1 MPTPTRSTR
10 LLSLAAGFVLSLL
23 WLLPF
28 TLPDHKVPV
37 GTFWQEWIAAALLC
51 LGIVLALMRTTA
63 PRAIHIPSV
72 ALALA
77 GLAAILLLQDTLG
90 LLNFSATLIV
100 PLLYLALALIACVLG
115 ATLRETGELENLVPW
130 IALACAIGGLLN
142 VNVQL
147 AQLLGIEKFFPFMS
161 QLPVGQRPFGNINQS
176 NHAAAYLGM
185 ALSSVLYLRSTGRLS
200 WIGTSFATLIL
211 ISGLAL
217 TGQRSAIV
225 YAAMPLALTLLS
237 WKALPTSHRK
247 TLLWISCVAPVV
259 FVIVNLLIEH
269 ATTQGT
275 SPISML
281 GTKSFYNDRGDFLQ
295 HALTMF
301 AQHLLLGVG
310 FDQFWPAYFNLLETL
325 PTTQGAAPNNPH
337 NLIAALLSETGLLG
351 SLAVLLPLLLW
362 LWRTRFAARSSV
374 EWLAL
379 IQIGII
385 GFHSLIE
392 YPLWYSYF
400 LIIFAFWLAI
410 TDHRRCRLSLPQPR
424 TLAVLLLLGSG
435 AVLADVAVRYQT
447 LRNTIW
453 SVTHAS
459 MADMP
464 RFISPKPQ
472 ALEPLRGHWF
482 FEREVLFWTPDLIT
496 ISTDHLAEKIALTE
510 QAMKVAP
517 TSRALY
523 SQVLLRVL
531 NHQPDVAVRLLK
543 RAQQVYPSRY
553 KEMQLALPYAAIKWP
568 EQFNPVMPQLMSRP
582 TP

>member
-1 MPTPTRSTR
+1 MPTLTRSTR
-10 LLSLAAGFVLSLL
+10 LLTLAAGFVLSLL

-28 TLPDHKVPV
+28 ALPDHKVPI
-37 GTFWQEWIAAALLC
+37 GTFWQEWVAATLLC
-51 LGIVLALMRTTA
+51 LGIVLTLMRATA
-63 PRAIHIPSV
+63 SRVIHIPNI
-72 ALALA
+72 ALSLA
-77 GLAAILLLQDTLG
+77 GLAVILLLQYTLG

-100 PLLYLALALIACVLG
+100 PLLYLALALMACTLG
-115 ATLRETGELENLVPW
+115 ATLRETGELETLALW
-130 IALACAIGGLLN
+130 IALACAVGGIFN

-161 QLPVGQRPFGNINQS
+161 ALSGKQPPFGNINQS
-176 NHAAAYLGM
+176 NHTAAYLGM

-200 WIGTSFATLIL
+200 WIGTSLAALIL

-225 YAAMPLALTLLS
+225 YTVLPLALTLLS
-237 WKALPTSHRK
+237 WKTLPTSHRK
-247 TLLWISCVAPVV
+247 TLLWISCAVPVM

-269 ATTQGT
+269 AATQDT
-275 SPISML
+275 SPITML
-281 GTKSFYNDRGDFLQ
+281 GVKSLYDNRGDFWR
-295 HALTMF
+295 HALAMF
-301 AQHLLLGVG
+301 AQHPLLGVG
-310 FDQFWPAYFNLLETL
+310 FDQFWPAYFDQLENL
-325 PTTQGAAPNNPH
+325 PAQGEAPNNPH

-351 SLAVLLPLLLW
+351 SLVVLLPLLLW
-362 LWRTRFAARSSV
+362 LGRTRFAARSTI

-379 IQIGII
+379 IQISII

-400 LIIFAFWLAI
+400 LIIFAFWLGAA
-410 TDHRRCRLSLPQPR
+410 DRRNWPLSLPQPR
-424 TLAVLLLLGSG
+424 ALAVLLLLVSG
-435 AVLADVAVRYQT
+435 AVLTDVAMRYQA

-453 SVTHAS
+453 SVPHAS

-472 ALEPLRGHWF
+472 ALDSLRGHWF

-523 SQVLLRVL
+523 SQVLLRML
-531 NHQPDVAVRLLK
+531 NHQPDEAARLLK
-543 RAQQVYPSRY
+543 RAQQVYPGRY
-553 KEMQLALPYAAIKWP
+553 QEMQLALPYAAKKWP
-568 EQFNPVMPQLMSRP
+568 EIFTPVMPQLIQQ
-582 TP
+582 